1 MKIPRTLKIK
11 ATTLILIAGSGGALF
26 AYADD
31 AVIRKAGITE
41 FQSERIKC
49 YCTEDGKVGLRLQG
63 GNLDKHF
70 RSTDGSVGIYQ
81 CGKSNRV
88 LILLRADSA
97 VGGNSTC
104 YESAERVLGD
114 RCYTGETADLLAKQ
128 YVQYNWPIGNML
140 RSTGPIAVH
149 RYPLAHSI
157 VAYLDSLGRA
167 RFSGFIEGLKNGA
180 TVARALADNY
190 DGLTTDQ
197 LEAGWRSVVRER
209 HGFPQP

>member
-1 MKIPRTLKIK
+1 MKIPRILKIK
-11 ATTLILIAGSGGALF
+11 ATTLILIAGTGGALF

-63 GNLDKHF
+63 ENLDKHF
-70 RSTDGSVGIYQ
+70 RSTDGSVDIYQ

-88 LILLRADSA
+88 LILLRVDSA

-114 RCYTGETADLLAKQ
+114 FHNCWIKESYIEQDKGCGEAAQAGDL
-128 YVQYNWPIGNML
+128 
-140 RSTGPIAVH
+140 
-149 RYPLAHSI
+149 
-157 VAYLDSLGRA
+157 
-167 RFSGFIEGLKNGA
+167 E
-180 TVARALADNY
+180 LADQHARCE
-190 DGLTTDQ
+190 Q
-197 LEAGWRSVVRER
+197 LGAVLGAGACKKEDKD
-209 HGFPQP
+209 